1 MLADKHRV
9 ISGRS
14 QHGGIIGPGDA
25 RLGHPHDT
33 SGHLRG
39 HAHGTGGV
47 DGERDEIALVHPD
60 EIGAGIDGPLQFR
73 FIVDLNEGIKTDTT
87 GEVQERHKF
96 ALIKCGCDEQHA
108 IGSHEAGIA
117 HIMSADRE
125 VLAQYRQRTGL
136 SRSDE
141 IGG

>member
-1 MLADKHRV
+1 MLADQHGV

-14 QHGGIIGPGDA
+14 QHRGVIWSGDA
-25 RLGHPHDT
+25 RLGNSNDT

-47 DGERDEIALVHPD
+47 DSERDEVALVHPD

-73 FIVDLNEGIKTDTT
+73 FIVNLDQGIEADAP
-87 GEVQERHKF
+87 GEIQERHKF
-96 ALIKCGCDEQHA
+96 ALIKCSGDEQYA
-108 IGSHEAGIA
+108 IGAHEAGIA

-125 VLAQYRQRTGL
+125 VLAQYRQRTSLASSG
-136 SRSDE
+136 
-141 IGG
+141 